1 MRHFVLGLIAVALAG
16 CVTVSNTLTTDQVA
30 SFRLTQV
37 DVVMPADARIR
48 WGDGEAAYASSKGLP
63 PASPATPESERY
75 VRDGVS
81 TRVRAAFQRELTG
94 KLVGARPVKV
104 QVTVRDVDIA
114 PAIQRI
120 VLGGNHS
127 MKGDVAIVDAKTGAV
142 LSSYPAQMSM
152 SQAGQGIGGA
162 LIDAAFMGPPIDRVV
177 NGYASQYREWLL
189 RDGMVAPLRS

>member
-1 MRHFVLGLIAVALAG
+1 MRHLVWGLVALALAG
-16 CVTVSNTLTTDQVA
+16 CVTVSNTLTADQLA
-30 SFRLTQV
+30 AFRLTQV
-37 DVVMPADARIR
+37 DVVVPADARIR

-75 VRDGVS
+75 VREGVS
-81 TRVRAAFQRELTG
+81 TRVRAAFQR
-94 KLVGARPVKV
+94 
-104 QVTVRDVDIA
+104 
-114 PAIQRI
+114 I
-120 VLGGNHS
+120 VLGGHHS

-177 NGYASQYREWLL
+177 NGYAGQYREWLL